1 MHPTLG
7 IDAKFMQTNSCKN
20 IDNIKCIGS
29 KYMDIKMMD
38 PLLNDWCKTLT
49 KKDKIVIYFINAIE
63 LFELDDDCL
72 NLIIFVKK
80 YVWP

>member
-7 IDAKFMQTNSCKN
+7 IDVKFMQTNSCEN
-20 IDNIKCIGS
+20 IDNIKCIRV

-38 PLLNDWCKTLT
+38 PLFNDWCKTLT

-72 NLIIFVKK
+72 NLIILVKK
-80 YVWP
+80 YVWS

>member
-1 MHPTLG
+1 MHRFEIYG
-7 IDAKFMQTNSCKN
+7 
-20 IDNIKCIGS
+20 
-29 KYMDIKMMD
+29 YKMMD

-49 KKDKIVIYFINAIE
+49 KKNKIVIYFINAIE
-63 LFELDDDCL
+63 LFELDDDCF